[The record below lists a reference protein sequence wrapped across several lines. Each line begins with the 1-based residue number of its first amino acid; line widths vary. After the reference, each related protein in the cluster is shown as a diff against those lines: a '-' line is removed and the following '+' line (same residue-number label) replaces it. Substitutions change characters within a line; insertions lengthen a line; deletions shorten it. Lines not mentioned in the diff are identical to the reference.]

1 MRGGVIQ
8 GVLPLFSHSTP
19 HPHQKDEEDGER
31 GSEMDG
37 ERLIIAAGKGGE
49 VGLVGKG
56 LLNENSGNLSW
67 GGKAGTRSED
77 ETPEKLLSTV

>member
-1 MRGGVIQ
+1 MGRSSVPLSRITISMRGGVIQ
-8 GVLPLFSHSTP
+8 SVLPLLSHSTP

-31 GSEMDG
+31 RSEMDG
-37 ERLIIAAGKGGE
+37 ERLIIAAGEGGE

-67 GGKAGTRSED
+67 NQK
-77 ETPEKLLSTV
+77 

>member
-8 GVLPLFSHSTP
+8 SVLPLLSHSTP

-31 GSEMDG
+31 RSEMDG
-37 ERLIIAAGKGGE
+37 ERLIIAAGEGGE

-67 GGKAGTRSED
+67 NQK
-77 ETPEKLLSTV
+77 